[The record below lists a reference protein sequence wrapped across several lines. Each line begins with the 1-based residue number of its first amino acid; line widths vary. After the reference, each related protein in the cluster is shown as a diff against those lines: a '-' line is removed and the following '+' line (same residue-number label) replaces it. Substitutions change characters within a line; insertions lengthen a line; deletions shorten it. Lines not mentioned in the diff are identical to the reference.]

1 MNNETITQLKT
12 QNNHIYSELQCI
24 FSLVLLNE
32 NQKIDLCELKKL
44 IEDYSKTSTMTY
56 LECLILFRIDIYKGK
71 SYKDTFN
78 KFLYNN

>member
-12 QNNHIYSELQCI
+12 LNNNIYVELQTI

-32 NQKIDLCELKKL
+32 NKKIDLIELKKL
-44 IEDYSKTSTMTY
+44 IDDYSKISTMSY

-71 SYKDTFN
+71 SYEETFN
-78 KFLYNN
+78 KFLYNK